1 MQPYV
6 RRSTAVAA
14 TDQIR
19 DAIIFGDLGMGTP
32 LSEATIAEQ
41 LGISRTP
48 VREAMRQLAQE
59 GLVQLRPYA
68 GASVFVVT
76 VQELAQ
82 MMDFREMLEVAALK
96 QGMSRDAAGLGEKLQ
111 TIATQMET
119 AIRESDVRPY
129 GALDTEFHE
138 TIIDAAGSS
147 FLHDAYALVSS
158 KLAAMR
164 TVIWR
169 DKDRLQRSI
178 HGHEALIACI
188 SAGDIQAAIAVLVE
202 HIRNA
207 ERVFAGDK
215 TLFGKTEA

>member
-19 DAIIFGDLGMGTP
+19 DAIISGDLAMGSP

-59 GLVQLRPYA
+59 GLVQLRPYV

-82 MMDFREMLEVAALK
+82 MIDFREMLEVAALK
-96 QGMSRDAAGLGEKLQ
+96 QGMTRDAPGLGAKLQ
-111 TIATQMET
+111 TIATQMEA
-119 AIRESDVRPY
+119 AIHASDVRPY
-129 GALDTEFHE
+129 SALDTEFHD

-147 FLHDAYALVSS
+147 FLHDAYTLVSS

-178 HGHEALIACI
+178 HGHEALIARI
-188 SAGDIQAAIAVLVE
+188 SAGDVQAAIAVLIQ

-207 ERVFAGDK
+207 EMVFAGDK
-215 TLFGKTEA
+215 TLFGHTEN

>member
-1 MQPYV
+1 MQPYL

-19 DAIIFGDLGMGTP
+19 DAIISGDLAMGTP

-59 GLVQLRPYA
+59 GLVQLRPYV

-82 MMDFREMLEVAALK
+82 MIDFREMLEVAAIK
-96 QGMSRDAAGLGEKLQ
+96 QGMTRDAPGLGAKLQ
-111 TIATQMET
+111 TIATRMEA
-119 AIRESDVRPY
+119 AICASDLRPY
-129 GALDTEFHE
+129 SALDTEFHE
-138 TIIDAAGSS
+138 AIIDAAGSS
-147 FLHDAYALVSS
+147 FLRDAYALVSS

-178 HGHEALIACI
+178 HGHEALIGCI
-188 SAGDIQAAIAVLVE
+188 CTGDEQGAINVLIE

-207 ERVFAGDK
+207 ERVFAADK
-215 TLFGKTEA
+215 TLFGETQA